1 VRGHVRKRGNS
12 WSAVYDEPEDENGK
26 RVQRW
31 KGGFGTKKE
40 AQAFLTRTL
49 TQLEDRSYATPS
61 KTTLSDFLTSEWLP
75 TAKRR
80 IRPLSFVQYEQIVR
94 LRIIPRLGH
103 MRLQAISGGH
113 LNNFYRELEA
123 TGLSASSIR
132 VTHSVLSRAFRDAV
146 RQRKLVRNPVDD
158 ADPPAIPESKA
169 TAWTASELGR
179 FLAQVEDDR
188 LFAFWRLAAMTG
200 MRRGEL
206 LGLTW
211 LALDLE
217 AGKLRVDQQLL
228 PTAGGCTFG
237 PPKSRRSRREVA
249 LDAETVEALR
259 RHRDAQLLERD
270 FAGDAYED
278 HDLVFADELG
288 RPIYP
293 TKLTRAFTRHR
304 KAAGVTTGSL
314 HILRHT
320 HATLAL
326 TNGVPLHVL
335 AARIGD
341 RAETVLANYAQLLPT
356 SDAETAE
363 QVAALVPVVGHFEY
377 YGGLGESSALSAGP
391 DVDVGASE

>member
-1 VRGHVRKRGNS
+1 VRGHVRRRGAT

-31 KGGFGTKKE
+31 KGGFATKKE

-49 TQLEDRSYATPS
+49 TQLEDRSYAAPS
-61 KTTLSDFLTSEWLP
+61 KATLADFLNDEWLP
-75 TAKRR
+75 AIKGT
-80 IRPLSFVQYEQIVR
+80 IRALSYVQYEQVVR
-94 LRIIPRLGH
+94 LRIIPRLGRT
-103 MRLQAISGGH
+103 RLQAVTGGH
-113 LNNFYRELEA
+113 LNGLYRELEQA
-123 TGLSASSIR
+123 GLSASSR
-132 VTHSVLSRAFRDAV
+132 RMTHAVLSRAFRDAV
-146 RQRKLVRNPVDD
+146 RWGKLVRNPVDA
-158 ADPPAIPESKA
+158 ADPPAIPESRA
-169 TAWTASELGR
+169 SAWTAGELGR
-179 FLAQVEDDR
+179 FLAAVSADR

-249 LDAETVEALR
+249 IDAETVEALR
-259 RHRDAQLLERD
+259 RHRDAQLLERN

-341 RAETVLANYAQLLPT
+341 RAETVLANYAHLLPT

-363 QVAALVPVVGHFEY
+363 QVAALVPV
-377 YGGLGESSALSAGP
+377 SSPFANEAQTCM
-391 DVDVGASE
+391 VASGS